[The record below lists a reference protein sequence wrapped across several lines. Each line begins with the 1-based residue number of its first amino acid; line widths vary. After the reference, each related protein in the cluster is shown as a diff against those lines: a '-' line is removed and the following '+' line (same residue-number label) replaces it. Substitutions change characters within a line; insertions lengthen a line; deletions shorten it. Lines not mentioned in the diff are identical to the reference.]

1 MLRLVDLS
9 FDIYDRAPTFST
21 DPKTAVIEH
30 LRIEDLGYNMTQLL
44 LSTHTGT
51 HLDAPFHFLD
61 DGRTVDRLDL
71 RRGFGPA
78 WVLDFSR
85 KAAKEEIT
93 VAELERYADSTGPG
107 SRLIFRT
114 GWDRVYPD
122 PRYFTDMPALSVE
135 ACRYLAG
142 RRVACVAIDTPSVNW
157 SDYATA
163 HRLLLGAEVL
173 IVESLRGLERLQ
185 GDRAILLALPLRIR
199 GRDGS
204 PCRAVAIDGDIG
216 ALAPLLEE
224 VHWMSEG
231 VKSS

>member
-9 FDIYDRAPTFST
+9 FDIYDRAPTFGT
-21 DPKTAVIEH
+21 DPKVAVIEH
-30 LRIEDLGYNMTQLL
+30 SRIEGLGYNITQLL
-44 LSTHTGT
+44 MSTHTGT

-78 WVLDFSR
+78 RVLDFRHKS
-85 KAAKEEIT
+85 AKEEIA
-93 VAELERYADSTGPG
+93 VAELESCVDAIGSG
-107 SRLIFRT
+107 SRLIFWT
-114 GWDRVYPD
+114 GWDRVFPD

-135 ACRYLAG
+135 ACRYLAEHG
-142 RRVACVAIDTPSVNW
+142 VACVAIDTPSVNA

-173 IVESLRGLERLQ
+173 IVECLRGLERLQ
-185 GDRAILLALPLRIR
+185 TDRVILCALPLRIR

-204 PCRAVAIDGDIG
+204 PCRAVALDGDIG
-216 ALAPLLEE
+216 PLARLLDEMQ
-224 VHWMSEG
+224 WDDDSR
-231 VKSS
+231 